1 MSSYVYVACIWEKEM
16 SKLDLVKYKAIDRGF
31 TKKDLQRVYKKIQ
44 ELSKDTF
51 EGSSIVFNE
60 IEELAMMLDEPI
72 DYKLEYS
79 LCRLTADGKIFF
91 NRFRDKG
98 YVIDIAPF

>member
-1 MSSYVYVACIWEKEM
+1 M
-16 SKLDLVKYKAIDRGF
+16 SKLDLVKYKAIDRGW
-31 TKKDLQRVYKKIQ
+31 TKKDLQRIYKKLR
-44 ELSKDTF
+44 ELSETSFDN
-51 EGSSIVFNE
+51 SSILFNE
-60 IEELAMMLDEPI
+60 IEELAMMLDEDI

-98 YVIDIAPF
+98 YVIDICTF

>member
-1 MSSYVYVACIWEKEM
+1 M
-16 SKLDLVKYKAIDRGF
+16 SKLDLVKYKAVDRGW
-31 TKKDLQRVYKKIQ
+31 TKKDFQRVYKKIQ
-44 ELSKDTF
+44 ELSKESF

-79 LCRLTADGKIFF
+79 LCRLVVDEKIFF
-91 NRFRDKG
+91 DRLSDDS
-98 YVIDIAPF
+98 YIIDIRTF

>member
-1 MSSYVYVACIWEKEM
+1 M
-16 SKLDLVKYKAIDRGF
+16 SKLDLIKYKAVDRGW

-44 ELSKDTF
+44 ELSKDAF
-51 EGSSIVFNE
+51 DGSSIVFSE

-79 LCRLTADGKIFF
+79 LCHLVVDEKIFF
-91 NRFRDKG
+91 DKLSNDS
-98 YVIDIAPF
+98 YIIDIRTF

>member
-1 MSSYVYVACIWEKEM
+1 M
-16 SKLDLVKYKAIDRGF
+16 SKLDLVKYKAVDRGW
-31 TKKDLQRVYKKIQ
+31 TKKDLQRVYNKIK
-44 ELSKDTF
+44 ELSEESF

-79 LCRLTADGKIFF
+79 LCRLVVDEKIFF
-91 NRFRDKG
+91 DRLSNDS
-98 YVIDIAPF
+98 YIIDLRTF

>member
-1 MSSYVYVACIWEKEM
+1 M

-31 TKKDLQRVYKKIQ
+31 TKKDLQRVYKKIV
-44 ELSKDTF
+44 ELSKNVFD
-51 EGSSIVFNE
+51 GSSIIFNE

-79 LCRLTADGKIFF
+79 LCHLVVDEKIFF
-91 NRFRDKG
+91 DRLSNG
-98 YVIDIAPF
+98 SYIIDLRTF

>member
-1 MSSYVYVACIWEKEM
+1 M
-16 SKLDLVKYKAIDRGF
+16 SKLDLVKYKAVDRGW

-44 ELSKDTF
+44 ELSKESF

-60 IEELAMMLDEPI
+60 IEELAMMLDESI

-79 LCRLTADGKIFF
+79 LCHLVVDEKIFF
-91 NRFRDKG
+91 DRLSNDS
-98 YVIDIAPF
+98 YIIDLRTF

>member
-1 MSSYVYVACIWEKEM
+1 M
-16 SKLDLVKYKAIDRGF
+16 SKLDLVKYKAVDRGW
-31 TKKDLQRVYKKIQ
+31 TKKDFQRVYKKLQ
-44 ELSKDTF
+44 ELSKDAF
-51 EGSSIVFNE
+51 DGSSIFFTE
-60 IEELAMMLDEPI
+60 IEELAMMLDENI

-98 YVIDIAPF
+98 YVIDICTF

>member
-1 MSSYVYVACIWEKEM
+1 M
-16 SKLDLVKYKAIDRGF
+16 SKLDLVKYKAIDRGW
-31 TKKDLQRVYKKIQ
+31 TKKDLQRVYKKIL
-44 ELSKDTF
+44 ELSEESFDN
-51 EGSSIVFNE
+51 SSIIFTE
-60 IEELAMMLDEPI
+60 IEELAMMLDENI

-98 YVIDIAPF
+98 YVIDIATF